1 MTINSSQGQSVRY
14 VGLYLCNSGFAHGQ
28 LYVAVSQVTSVHN
41 IKAVWDKEA
50 LITKTKNIVYP
61 EVIID

>member
-1 MTINSSQGQSVRY
+1 VFT
-14 VGLYLCNSGFAHGQ
+14 HGQ

-41 IKAVWDKEA
+41 IKAIWDSNLA
-50 LITKTKNIVYP
+50 LPITKNIVYP